1 MPQQKPYGPRKKY
14 RSQHAKS
21 NSEMRHVKERNICNR
36 TYYLR
41 NQEKIK
47 AAPRAHYYDNPNKK
61 RSASRAQYS
70 ADRNKKLL
78 TMRTYRAC
86 NKESINAYKRDKYVL
101 SEPKPAIKDTYM
113 KDLESNLFGNKE
125 AKAGLSIAFK
135 QQQSIAKRENGKEVC
150 KIAAKRLLKS
160 LQVRRENAGSLLKTV
175 RTVQSMQISSADDFG
190 EGCHMASTEP
200 YFYDSAYKPVKR
212 DYALPI
218 DEFGKCV
225 LAKEITGDSQNS
237 KYKCKNQP
245 MKWACTSECKIPTV
259 DEVHAIVELKEAFD
273 KPIQEVRQALNICDS
288 NCPNQHYTKVVGNAA
303 TELQGHPLVCFNNGG
318 CCSKMRILR
327 SAATHFSVLATML
340 CHMYSAVNSHQCV
353 KNIDNALSAGDFHT
367 LMEITK
373 LSDFAT
379 LLSNEVETTYE
390 QCTETADKGIVHPGV
405 EIQLLTKHAQLITEL
420 EKN

>member
-1 MPQQKPYGPRKKY
+1 
-14 RSQHAKS
+14 
-21 NSEMRHVKERNICNR
+21 
-36 TYYLR
+36 
-41 NQEKIK
+41 
-47 AAPRAHYYDNPNKK
+47 
-61 RSASRAQYS
+61 
-70 ADRNKKLL
+70 
-78 TMRTYRAC
+78 
-86 NKESINAYKRDKYVL
+86 
-101 SEPKPAIKDTYM
+101 
-113 KDLESNLFGNKE
+113 
-125 AKAGLSIAFK
+125 
-135 QQQSIAKRENGKEVC
+135 
-150 KIAAKRLLKS
+150 
-160 LQVRRENAGSLLKTV
+160 
-175 RTVQSMQISSADDFG
+175 
-190 EGCHMASTEP
+190 MASTEP

-405 EIQLLTKHAQLITEL
+405 EIQLLTKHARLITEL
-420 EKN
+420 EKEINDFPEHACYSCECLYQRKSVTQVKLSDNLSTDVWPRLKQYILDHNPTVDQQTLYMCNYCKSAIKRDKLPPRCVLNGLETIPIPPELARLDGLSSQLIQRAKCYQTVVRVGTYI